1 MTLLSPETS
10 PDGSRGARSRRFPRP
25 SVRAAL
31 LGLLVLA
38 ALAAVWVTVGRGGAD
53 VHRVNVVPVAA
64 HSRSN
69 NPYPLHITTV
79 VGSNIPPKQYG
90 SELSKQQG
98 SATED
103 SATPG
108 STPPPPITPVSPSA
122 FAGPTA
128 AYRAYAERWAAT
140 LAAEVPHLRAVLA
153 SGDRAA
159 AEQVW
164 GVAFSDYL
172 HLGAVY
178 GLLPGTLDA
187 QIDGLPHSLPGP
199 GAPNLSFSG
208 LHRIEMGLW
217 TGAPV
222 ASLVPWATRLQTDVG
237 TLQRVLPTVQIDPLT
252 YATRAHEILED
263 AQRDFLSGT
272 DVPWSG
278 AGVLATA
285 AGVTATDEVVSTL
298 TPLLE
303 ARDGTLLDV
312 NNWLDRLQNVLDQLH
327 AAHGGSWP
335 SLGQLTLRQR
345 EELDGTLAGAL
356 GPLSQIPGS
365 LETTPTPVIPKI
377 PSSK

>member
-1 MTLLSPETS
+1 VSPLSSETS
-10 PDGSRGARSRRFPRP
+10 TEGSEGPRRRRLPRP

-31 LGLLVLA
+31 LGLLAFA
-38 ALAAVWVTVGRGGAD
+38 ALAAVALTVGRDGQGAHL
-53 VHRVNVVPVAA
+53 VRASSA
-64 HSRSN
+64 SKSS

-79 VGSNIPPKQYG
+79 VGSSIPPKQYG
-90 SELSKQQG
+90 NELSKQQG
-98 SATED
+98 SDTDDGGA
-103 SATPG
+103 PG
-108 STPPPPITPVSPSA
+108 TTPPPPITPVSPSA
-122 FAGPTA
+122 FAEPTA
-128 AYRAYAERWAAT
+128 EYRAYAERWAAT
-140 LAAEVPHLRAVLA
+140 LAGEVPRLRAALA

-159 AEQVW
+159 AEGQW
-164 GVAFSDYL
+164 GTAFSDYL

-187 QIDGLPHSLPGP
+187 RIDGLPHALPGP

-217 TGAPV
+217 TGAPTR
-222 ASLVPWATRLQTDVG
+222 SLVSWADRLQADVG
-237 TLQRVLPTVQIDPLT
+237 TLQRVLPTVQIDPLD

-263 AQRDFLSGT
+263 AQRDFLSGV

-278 AGVLATA
+278 AGVLATS

-303 ARDGTLLDV
+303 VRDGTLLDV
-312 NNWLDRLQNVLDQLH
+312 NNWLDRLQNVLNQLR

-335 SLGQLTLRQR
+335 SLGQLTLTQR
-345 EELDGTLAGAL
+345 EQLNGTLAGAL
-356 GPLSQIPGS
+356 TPLSQIPGS

-377 PSSK
+377 PANK